1 MNPKEDN
8 ENFPPA
14 AFKGQFSDDFES
26 EMMLQKLFG
35 QQTNQSRESIV
46 RETEREL
53 LAISTPPVNIRD
65 IPLADRARFDQESV
79 TVPDEI
85 KAYLANAE
93 FPLTEDEIGMLQD
106 KMETH
111 HRVQHPSYI
120 VLMPDFART
129 GKNHV
134 YIEELEA
141 FRTGFEYNHEN
152 P

>member
-1 MNPKEDN
+1 MNPNEDN

-14 AFKGQFSDDFES
+14 KFKGQFSDDFES

-35 QQTNQSRESIV
+35 QKTNQSRASTLRDI
-46 RETEREL
+46 EREL
-53 LAISTPPVNIRD
+53 LKTSTPPVNIRD
-65 IPLADRARFDQESV
+65 IPLADRARFDQEYV

-85 KAYLANAE
+85 KTYLANAE
-93 FPLTEDEIGMLQD
+93 FPLTEDEINMLQD

-111 HRVQHPSYI
+111 HRVESPSYI

-134 YIEELEA
+134 YIDELEA
-141 FRTGFEYNHEN
+141 FRTGFEYNHQ
-152 P
+152 